1 MGMIP
6 FLREVIGAIV
16 WAAAN
21 MVYVDMRRK
30 GTRGF
35 GRFAAFFAGLPTTL
49 VALFVVREPGVP
61 PLEPPPDDEERLLRE
76 IRVDREL
83 RDRAVPPGGP
93 TAGEGTGDTLRG

>member
-1 MGMIP
+1 MIP
-6 FLREVIGAIV
+6 FLREAIGAIV

-21 MVYVDMRRK
+21 LVYVGMRRK

-35 GRFAAFFAGLPTTL
+35 GRFAAFWAGLPTTL
-49 VALFVVREPGVP
+49 IALFVVTEPTVP

-83 RDRAVPPGGP
+83 RGRAMPPGRSRGV
-93 TAGEGTGDTLRG
+93 EGTGEARNE